1 MKPTRRAT
9 RRKQTRRKRKGG
21 KKLGQGA
28 YGFVVDPA
36 IACVGKDTSGYVS
49 KVFAPKET
57 EYDSAESLLKMV
69 KANPVFAKLREID
82 PEQKE
87 FIYAEFC
94 DTPGELS
101 EENKADG
108 VTEENKKFGY
118 LMKRGGRSLEEEF
131 KEKGKKYA
139 DAVIA
144 RYNDVKDSIKKATT
158 IKQGEA
164 ITAMVISQ
172 LEPEVKAAIAYLK
185 PIVKEV
191 FRLRDKLYE
200 NGISQGDLHPGNVL
214 RMDDGTLRIIDFDG
228 AVVFDPKNPHH
239 NYFADFRLEDG
250 GVFIEFA
257 AWPMVTQ
264 EYTKDSDLII
274 VQSKL
279 AQKIVDELSA

>member
-1 MKPTRRAT
+1 MKPTRRAP

-49 KVFAPKET
+49 KVFSPKEN
-57 EYDSAESLLKMV
+57 YDTPQSLMEDV
-69 KANPVFAKLREID
+69 KANPVFAKLKEID

-118 LMKRGGRSLEEEF
+118 LLKRGDRSLEEEF
-131 KEKGKKYA
+131 KEKAMKSLPAMANVMEQSIHANPRSAYEL
-139 DAVIA
+139 IL
-144 RYNDVKDSIKKATT
+144 NETVKH
-158 IKQGEA
+158 
-164 ITAMVISQ
+164 
-172 LEPEVKAAIAYLK
+172 LEPKVQASVTYLK

-191 FRLRDKLYE
+191 LRLRDKLYE
-200 NGISQGDLHPGNVL
+200 NGISQRDLHLGNVL
-214 RMDDGTLRIIDFDG
+214 RMDDGTLRIIDFDI
-228 AVVFDPKNPHH
+228 ATTFDPKNPPHK
-239 NYFADFRLEDG
+239 FFEDFRLEDG
-250 GVFIEFA
+250 EAFIESC
-257 AWPMVTQ
+257 AWAMVMKDADNIG
-264 EYTKDSDLII
+264 EYLSILR
-274 VQSKL
+274 SKL